1 MRHRVTLQIHRDDH
15 KYDALGLI
23 FLNAID
29 RDKTLALLRTYLGP
43 HAALRHVELD
53 DAVLHVEA
61 EVRDFPNESRNLVE
75 MGRDLARRGRSKAAV
90 DQFEEALRLSPLNA
104 EALKALGRLY
114 YRRRQRDAARR
125 CLVRAREITP
135 GDVEILRLLA
145 ELALHDDRR
154 LEALAYL
161 ERVLVARPN
170 DRRAR
175 TALARLQ
182 PAAAAEAQ
190 APVPAGGPITGSG
203 SSS

>member
-1 MRHRVTLQIHRDDH
+1 MRHRVSLLIHRDDH

-23 FLNAID
+23 FLSAID

-61 EVRDFPNESRNLVE
+61 EVRHFPVESRNLVE
-75 MGRDLARRGRSKAAV
+75 MGRDLGRRGRSKAAI
-90 DQFEEALRLSPLNA
+90 DQFEEALRLSPLNG

-114 YRRRQRDAARR
+114 YRRRQRDSARH
-125 CLVRAREITP
+125 CLVRAREVMP
-135 GDVEILRLLA
+135 GDVDILRLLA

-154 LEALAYL
+154 LEARAYL
-161 ERVLVARPN
+161 ERVLEAKPD

-175 TALARLQ
+175 MALSRLQ
-182 PAAAAEAQ
+182 PAVAQEARAAGA
-190 APVPAGGPITGSG
+190 GSG
-203 SSS
+203 SDSSS